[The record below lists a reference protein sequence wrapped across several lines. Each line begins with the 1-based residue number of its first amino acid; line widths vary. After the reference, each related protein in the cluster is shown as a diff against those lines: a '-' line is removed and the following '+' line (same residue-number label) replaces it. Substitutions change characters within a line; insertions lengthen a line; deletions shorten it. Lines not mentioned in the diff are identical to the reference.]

1 MKYMRFVQ
9 RSHCSQAVWHYCNLP
24 QRYGFLFY
32 FLSGE
37 LVLQFPIMCRQG
49 QLGGIVLLYPVAF
62 HPNLLFY
69 LSEPMFLLIRMDFI
83 YCLWKVEALGESAKG
98 DIRAFHNIRMQYQ
111 LLVLSIPLQYLW
123 WQVGHAGT
131 LDPMATGLL
140 IVCVGKAT
148 KIVDR

>member
-37 LVLQFPIMCRQG
+37 LVLQFLYNVQTG
-49 QLGGIVLLYPVAF
+49 LYWGIVLLYPVAF

-83 YCLWKVEALGESAKG
+83 YCLWKVEALSESAKG
-98 DIRAFHNIRMQYQ
+98 DIRAFHNIRM
-111 LLVLSIPLQYLW
+111 
-123 WQVGHAGT
+123 
-131 LDPMATGLL
+131 
-140 IVCVGKAT
+140 
-148 KIVDR
+148 